1 MSGAEEIRMVRSLA
15 HASALRAQ
23 VAVVA
28 LHEDMTL
35 TKSINPSRRGK
46 HCYDFGLDARLVLWH
61 NFRLPSQE
69 YKAVDAEFYANA
81 RKTAS
86 CQAVVSSSQLEW

>member
-1 MSGAEEIRMVRSLA
+1 MMSDCSADEQRDKCKLSASADARDRRRSVSGAEEIRMVRSLA

-61 NFRLPSQE
+61 NFRLPS
-69 YKAVDAEFYANA
+69 
-81 RKTAS
+81 
-86 CQAVVSSSQLEW
+86 

>member
-1 MSGAEEIRMVRSLA
+1 MPKKSAWCVRFA

-23 VAVVA
+23 VVVVA

-35 TKSINPSRRGK
+35 TKPIDPSRRWK
-46 HCYDFGLDARLVLWH
+46 HCYDFGLDARPILWH

-69 YKAVDAEFYANA
+69 GKAVDAGVLCE
-81 RKTAS
+81 
-86 CQAVVSSSQLEW
+86 CPQDG